1 MKYEEIPV
9 KGFPPESKANDF
21 DEVVCLHH
29 TRSDAY
35 WETKE
40 RFIEWLSESAER
52 AYGHADFVD
61 DDMIEYDYCHFEIC
75 KGTDQELSNQ
85 EIHAIRKDVQRLVD
99 ETVQQYKVAKD
110 MAEKRAQAEWAKS
123 DFERSIQ
130 KIKSIPE
137 GERTIN
143 QVATLK
149 EYEDGVWEEKF
160 SYSYDYDD
168 DMFTDWGDNE

>member
-1 MKYEEIPV
+1 
-9 KGFPPESKANDF
+9 
-21 DEVVCLHH
+21 
-29 TRSDAY
+29 
-35 WETKE
+35 
-40 RFIEWLSESAER
+40 
-52 AYGHADFVD
+52 
-61 DDMIEYDYCHFEIC
+61 
-75 KGTDQELSNQ
+75 
-85 EIHAIRKDVQRLVD
+85 
-99 ETVQQYKVAKD
+99 